1 MAKVWIFGAILALL
15 AGALIF
21 GLVYAKAA
29 QKMFSSKKKNKEID
43 K

>member
-1 MAKVWIFGAILALL
+1 MVKVWIFAAVMVVI
-15 AGALIF
+15 AGVLIF

-29 QKMFSSKKKNKEID
+29 QKMFTSKKKNKEID